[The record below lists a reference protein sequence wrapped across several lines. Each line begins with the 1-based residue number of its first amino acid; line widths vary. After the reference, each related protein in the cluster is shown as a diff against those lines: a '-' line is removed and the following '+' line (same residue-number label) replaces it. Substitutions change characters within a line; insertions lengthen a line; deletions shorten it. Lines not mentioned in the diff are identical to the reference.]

1 MKKKVAG
8 LVIIFLTVGC
18 IGAAGFWQEG
28 NRKEDTENLEEQ
40 SQETLADM
48 VKIDEYEENHRTILW
63 ENRTYYIDKKV

>member
-1 MKKKVAG
+1 MKKKIAG

-18 IGAAGFWQEG
+18 IGAAGFWQER

-48 VKIDEYEENHRTILW
+48 VKIDEYEEKNSI
-63 ENRTYYIDKKV
+63 

>member
-28 NRKEDTENLEEQ
+28 NRKEDTENF
-40 SQETLADM
+40 DM
-48 VKIDEYEENHRTILW
+48 DF
-63 ENRTYYIDKKV
+63 